1 MRQVAIV
8 VASVFVVAAFGVLLA
23 WTFSGK
29 KTKSTTQLIADLKSG
44 EEHDRVV
51 AARLLPERK
60 GEAAQT
66 VPALIE
72 ALKDKDADIRR
83 STAIGLGHL
92 GGYPHEPIPALQPLL
107 KDKDARVREAAGV
120 ALSRIDPAKF
130 TYQPTTTKQPVAA
143 KK

>member
-1 MRQVAIV
+1 MRQVVIF
-8 VASVFVVAAFGVLLA
+8 VASAVAVVAAIGIIA
-23 WTFSGK
+23 WATTHK
-29 KTKSTTQLIADLKSG
+29 KSKSTAQLIADLKSG

-60 GEAAQT
+60 QDAAQSI
-66 VPALIE
+66 PALIE

-83 STAIGLGHL
+83 SAAIGLGHL
-92 GGYPHEPIPALQPLL
+92 GAAARNAISGLQALLT
-107 KDKDARVREAAGV
+107 DKDARVREAAGV

-130 TYQPTTTKQPVAA
+130 TYQPPTAKRPMTA